1 MLKRQQVPEEMQDQ
15 RDHCDEYDDY
25 DDVLDK
31 LQPEYHKDY
40 QHDYRCKAFKQ
51 RHGNTKKPKSC
62 ICIKITRW
70 DDTFKYNI
78 SLYASGDNNGK
89 KGSSSLPRR
98 TRLLAVVLS
107 RELILKAAFPCHPR

>member
-1 MLKRQQVPEEMQDQ
+1 MQDQ

-62 ICIKITRW
+62 ICIKITRGGMIPL
-70 DDTFKYNI
+70 NI
-78 SLYASGDNNGK
+78 IFHYMLVVTTMA
-89 KGSSSLPRR
+89 RR
-98 TRLLAVVLS
+98 DLVHF
-107 RELILKAAFPCHPR
+107 REGRVF